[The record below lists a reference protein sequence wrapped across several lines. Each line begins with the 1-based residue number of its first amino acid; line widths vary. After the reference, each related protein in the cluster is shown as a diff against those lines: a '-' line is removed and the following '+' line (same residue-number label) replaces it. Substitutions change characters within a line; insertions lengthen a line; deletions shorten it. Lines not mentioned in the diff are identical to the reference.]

1 MPTLTQSQ
9 SPIRLS
15 NRLRCEIDDLLFNL
29 DDALPRGHRM
39 PANHS
44 DGFMRNIN
52 SCRRPAFT
60 IIELLV
66 VIAIIAI
73 LVALILPAVQ
83 GAREAARRMQCSN
96 NLKQLGLA
104 LHSYESIHGVFPPS
118 ELNSESSGGCDPGEV
133 AVEDNPTA
141 CTDYESWT
149 VLCLP
154 FMEQMAL
161 AAKYDYESPWC
172 SLKNREAI
180 STQLPIF
187 KCPST
192 PGSDRVDRFHVV
204 GAAATDYG
212 SMNRVAKGVFSDVF
226 GVPIPSQASRQGAM
240 AEYSANRASQIT
252 DGMSNTLM
260 LSECAARPD
269 AYVKGQQMT
278 DAQFQAYTDDEIVR
292 HGSQLVADDG
302 IGWADPDAGF
312 HVKGVMPDGVT
323 VYGPVFVN
331 GINSGETY
339 SFHTGGAQT
348 LLSDGSVHFLSE
360 HVDGWVYVSLCTR
373 SGGEVIGEF

>member
-1 MPTLTQSQ
+1 MRHLKNS
-9 SPIRLS
+9 R
-15 NRLRCEIDDLLFNL
+15 
-29 DDALPRGHRM
+29 
-39 PANHS
+39 HS
-44 DGFMRNIN
+44 G
-52 SCRRPAFT
+52 FT

-66 VIAIIAI
+66 VIFVIAL
-73 LVALILPAVQ
+73 LVSLILPAVQ

-104 LHSYESIHGVFPPS
+104 VHSYHSTHRVFPPS
-118 ELNSESSGGCDPGEV
+118 ELNSAGSTGCDPGEI
-133 AVEDNPTA
+133 AVEDNPSA

-154 FMEQMAL
+154 FMEQPAL
-161 AAKYDYESPWC
+161 AATYDYESPWS

-180 STQLPIF
+180 STPLPIF
-187 KCPST
+187 NCPAT

-212 SMNRVAKGVFSDVF
+212 SVNRVAKGVFSNVF
-226 GVPIPSQASRQGAM
+226 GVPIPSQASRQGAL
-240 AEYSANRASQIT
+240 AEYQANRPSQIT

-260 LSECAARPD
+260 LSECAARPE
-269 AYVKGQQMT
+269 AYVQGHQMT
-278 DAQFQAYTDDEIVR
+278 DAQFGAYTDDEIVR

-339 SFHTGGAQT
+339 SFHSGGAQT
-348 LLSDGSVHFLSE
+348 LMSDGSVHFLSE
-360 HVDGWVYVSLCTR
+360 HIDGWVYVSLCTR
-373 SGGEVIGEF
+373 AGGEISSEF